1 MLTSKKGISALQ
13 IQRMIGSAYRTA
25 WYISH
30 RLRAGMADPDFK
42 KLMGIVEVDET
53 FIRRQGQKPSLG
65 QEVPCP
71 RGSAPARSA
80 SSARSLA
87 KGN

>member
-1 MLTSKKGISALQ
+1 
-13 IQRMIGSAYRTA
+13 MIGSAYRTA

-53 FIRRQGQKPSLG
+53 FIGGKDKTVTGTRKSH
-65 QEVPCP
+65 V
-71 RGSAPARSA
+71 RGDSAPARSA
-80 SSARSLA
+80 SSARSRA
-87 KGN
+87 KGM